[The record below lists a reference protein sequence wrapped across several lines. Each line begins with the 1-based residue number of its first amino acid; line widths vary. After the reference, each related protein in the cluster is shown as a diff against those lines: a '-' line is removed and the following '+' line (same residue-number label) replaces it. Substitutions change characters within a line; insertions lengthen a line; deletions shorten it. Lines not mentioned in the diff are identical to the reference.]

1 MSRAHVEVRI
11 VNGEVV
17 IVDRNSTNGVFVREP
32 AQQGWTRLAPWQPAT
47 WRPGAY
53 VQIGGRILRLHVP
66 TADGPQRGP
75 RVNVQHHIPP
85 AAARGPC
92 LRRGHREI
100 TLRAGDL
107 RDELRPLKRLRDVW
121 GCRDSRQEFA
131 KASATTLMGATDHIG
146 TAD

>member
-32 AQQGWTRLAPWQPAT
+32 AQQGWKRLAPWQPAT

-66 TADGPQRGP
+66 TEGGPQRGP
-75 RVNVQHHIPP
+75 RVNVQHDIPRQQHADRAY
-85 AAARGPC
+85 AAA
-92 LRRGHREI
+92 I
-100 TLRAGDL
+100 V
-107 RDELRPLKRLRDVW
+107 K
-121 GCRDSRQEFA
+121 
-131 KASATTLMGATDHIG
+131 
-146 TAD
+146 